1 MTRFCCGLDS
11 LPKGNKPEMKLPKRT
26 KYVVVAPKCARE
38 KGGGGNVSIFT
49 SIVRGT
55 LPSGNDWS
63 LLMINEKITRIYLL
77 IIRWLLLAEHSL
89 MHMTMTAVMFDQVM
103 V

>member
-1 MTRFCCGLDS
+1 MLLLHLSVPGRRGQH
-11 LPKGNKPEMKLPKRT
+11 
-26 KYVVVAPKCARE
+26 
-38 KGGGGNVSIFT
+38 VSIFT
-49 SIVRGT
+49 SIVTGT

-77 IIRWLLLAEHSL
+77 IIRWLLLAENSL

>member
-1 MTRFCCGLDS
+1 M
-11 LPKGNKPEMKLPKRT
+11 LPKRGEGAIS
-26 KYVVVAPKCARE
+26 VFSLQLLQA
-38 KGGGGNVSIFT
+38 
-49 SIVRGT
+49 IVH
-55 LPSGNDWS
+55 SGNDWS

-77 IIRWLLLAEHSL
+77 IIRWLLLAENSL

>member
-1 MTRFCCGLDS
+1 MSVYS
-11 LPKGNKPEMKLPKRT
+11 LQLLKAL
-26 KYVVVAPKCARE
+26 
-38 KGGGGNVSIFT
+38 FH
-49 SIVRGT
+49 
-55 LPSGNDWS
+55 SGNDWS

-77 IIRWLLLAEHSL
+77 IIRWLLLAENSL